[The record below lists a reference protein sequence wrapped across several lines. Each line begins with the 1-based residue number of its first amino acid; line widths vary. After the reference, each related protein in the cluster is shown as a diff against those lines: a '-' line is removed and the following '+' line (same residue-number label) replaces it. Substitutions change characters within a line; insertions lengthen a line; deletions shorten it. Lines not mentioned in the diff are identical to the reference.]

1 MPMLALE
8 GIDVFYGKARA
19 LHGVSIAVERNEIVS
34 IIGRN
39 GAGKTT
45 ALKAA
50 IGLLPCARGRRV
62 FDGADVTGWA
72 PHRLSRAGIA
82 YVPETR
88 RIFANLTVRENLAMG
103 GVAHDRGGHWTLER
117 VCALFPFLGERAGA
131 PGDAL
136 SGGEQQMLAIARGLM
151 SNPKVLLLD
160 EPTEGLAPLI
170 VETVKNAMLSIN
182 AQGVS
187 IVLVEQ
193 NLRVPLAVAHR
204 QFVID
209 NGLIVWSGTTAELL
223 GNRALAEQY
232 LGV

>member
-1 MPMLALE
+1 MLALE
-8 GIDVFYGKARA
+8 GVDVFYGKAQA
-19 LHGVSIAVERNEIVS
+19 LHGVSIAVERGEVVS

-45 ALKAA
+45 TLKAA
-50 IGLLPCARGRRV
+50 AGLLDCARGTRRLE
-62 FDGADVTGWA
+62 GKDVTSW
-72 PHRLSRAGIA
+72 PTFRLSRAGVS

-88 RIFANLTVRENLAMG
+88 RIFTNMTVRENLAMG
-103 GVAHDRGGHWTLER
+103 GLVHAPGAWTFER
-117 VCALFPFLGERAGA
+117 VCALFPVLGERASTS
-131 PGDAL
+131 GDAL

-170 VETVKNAMLSIN
+170 VQTVQNAIVAIN
-182 AQGVS
+182 KAGVS

-204 QFVID
+204 QFIID
-209 NGLIVWSGTTAELL
+209 NGRIVWSGTTAALL
-223 GNRALAEQY
+223 QDRAAVERY
-232 LGV
+232 ISI

>member
-1 MPMLALE
+1 MLALE
-8 GIDVFYGKARA
+8 AVDAFYGKAQA
-19 LHGVSIAVERNEIVS
+19 LHGVSIAVGRDEIVS

-45 ALKAA
+45 ALKTA
-50 IGLLPCARGRRV
+50 IGLLPCARGRRL
-62 FDGADVTGWA
+62 FDGADATTWA
-72 PHRLSRAGIA
+72 PHRLSRAGVS

-103 GVAHDRGGHWTLER
+103 AVAHKPGTWTYER
-117 VCALFPFLGERAGA
+117 VSELFPFLGERADT

-160 EPTEGLAPLI
+160 EPTEGLAPRI
-170 VETVKNAMLSIN
+170 VEAVKEAILAIN
-182 AQGVS
+182 RQGIA

-204 QFVID
+204 QCILD
-209 NGLIVWSGTTAELL
+209 NGRIVWSGTTAELL
-223 GNRALAEQY
+223 ADRATVERY

>member
-1 MPMLALE
+1 MLSLE
-8 GIDVFYGKARA
+8 GIDVFYGKAQA
-19 LHGVSIAVERNEIVS
+19 LHGVSFAVASSEVAS

-45 ALKAA
+45 TLKTA
-50 IGLLPCARGRRV
+50 IGLLRCARGRRML
-62 FDGADVTGWA
+62 DGDDATAWS
-72 PHRLSRAGIA
+72 PHRLSRAGIG

-103 GVAHDRGGHWTLER
+103 AVAHRPGHWNFDR
-117 VCALFPFLGERAGA
+117 VSALFPFLGERATA

-136 SGGEQQMLAIARGLM
+136 SGGEQQMLAIARALM
-151 SNPKVLLLD
+151 GNPKVLLLD

-170 VETVKNAMLSIN
+170 VETVKNAIVSIN
-182 AQGVS
+182 RAGVA

-204 QFVID
+204 QFVMD
-209 NGLIVWSGTTAELL
+209 NGRIVWSGTTQELL
-223 GNRALAEQY
+223 GNKAMVEQY
-232 LGV
+232 LAV

>member
-1 MPMLALE
+1 MLSLE
-8 GIDVFYGKARA
+8 SIDVFYGKAQA
-19 LHGVSIAVERNEIVS
+19 LHGVSFAVASSEVAS

-45 ALKAA
+45 TLKAA
-50 IGLLPCARGRRV
+50 IGLLRCARGRRML
-62 FDGADVTGWA
+62 DGADATAWT
-72 PHRLSRAGIA
+72 PHRLSRAGIG

-103 GVAHDRGGHWTLER
+103 AVAHPPGHWNFDR
-117 VCALFPFLGERAGA
+117 VSELFPFLGERADA

-136 SGGEQQMLAIARGLM
+136 SGGEQQMLAIARALM
-151 SNPKVLLLD
+151 GNPKVLLLD

-170 VETVKNAMLSIN
+170 VETVKNAIVSIN
-182 AQGVS
+182 RAGVA

-204 QFVID
+204 QFVMD
-209 NGLIVWSGTTAELL
+209 NGRIVWSGTTQELL
-223 GNRALAEQY
+223 GNQAMVEQY

>member
-1 MPMLALE
+1 MLALE
-8 GIDVFYGKARA
+8 AVDTFYGKAQA
-19 LHGVSIAVERNEIVS
+19 LHGVSIGVERGEIVS

-45 ALKAA
+45 TLKAA
-50 IGLLPCARGRRV
+50 VGLLDCARGKRLLE
-62 FDGADVTGWA
+62 GADVTAWT
-72 PHRLSRAGIA
+72 PHRLSRAGVS

-88 RIFANLTVRENLAMG
+88 RIFTNMTVRENLAMG
-103 GVAHDRGGHWTLER
+103 GLVHKPGPWTFER
-117 VCALFPFLGERAGA
+117 VCELFPFLGERAA
-131 PGDAL
+131 TSGDAL

-170 VETVKNAMLSIN
+170 VQAVQNAIVAIN
-182 AQGVS
+182 KAGVS

-204 QFVID
+204 QFIID
-209 NGLIVWSGTTAELL
+209 NGRIVWSGTTAALL
-223 GNRALAEQY
+223 QDRDTVERY
-232 LGV
+232 ISI

>member
-1 MPMLALE
+1 MLALE
-8 GIDVFYGKARA
+8 AIDVFYGKAQA
-19 LHGVSIAVERNEIVS
+19 LHGVSIAVERGEIVS

-45 ALKAA
+45 TLKAA
-50 IGLLPCARGRRV
+50 VGLLDCARGRRV
-62 FDGADVTGWA
+62 FEGADATAWP
-72 PHRLSRAGIA
+72 PHRLSRAGVS

-88 RIFANLTVRENLAMG
+88 RIFVNMTVRENLAMG
-103 GVAHDRGGHWTLER
+103 AIAHKHGHWTFER
-117 VCALFPFLGERAGA
+117 VCGLFPILSERAA
-131 PGDAL
+131 TSGDAL

-170 VETVKNAMLSIN
+170 VQSVQDAIVAIN
-182 AQGVS
+182 REGVS

-204 QFVID
+204 QFIID
-209 NGLIVWSGTTAELL
+209 NGRIVWHGTTAKLL
-223 GNRALAEQY
+223 EDRATVERY
-232 LGV
+232 LSI

>member
-1 MPMLALE
+1 MLSLE
-8 GIDVFYGKARA
+8 GIDVFYGKAQA
-19 LHGVSIAVERNEIVS
+19 LHGVSFAVARSEVAS

-45 ALKAA
+45 TLKAA
-50 IGLLPCARGRRV
+50 IGLLRCARGRRLL
-62 FDGADVTGWA
+62 DGADATAWS
-72 PHRLSRAGIA
+72 PHRLSRAGIG

-103 GVAHDRGGHWTLER
+103 AVAHRPGHWNFDR
-117 VCALFPFLGERAGA
+117 VSALFPFLGERATA

-136 SGGEQQMLAIARGLM
+136 SGGEQQMLAIARALM
-151 SNPKVLLLD
+151 GNPKVLLLD

-170 VETVKNAMLSIN
+170 VETVKNAIVSIN
-182 AQGVS
+182 RAGVA

-204 QFVID
+204 QFVMD
-209 NGLIVWSGTTAELL
+209 NGRIVWSGTTQELL
-223 GNRALAEQY
+223 GNKAMVEQY
-232 LGV
+232 LAV

>member
-1 MPMLALE
+1 MLALE
-8 GIDVFYGKARA
+8 SVDGFYGKAQA
-19 LHGVSIAVERNEIVS
+19 LHGVSFAVGRDEVAS

-45 ALKAA
+45 TLKAA
-50 IGLLPCARGRRV
+50 MGLLRCARGRRL
-62 FDGADVTGWA
+62 FDGADATQWP

-103 GVAHDRGGHWTLER
+103 AVAHAPGHWNFDR
-117 VCALFPFLGERAGA
+117 VSALFPFLGERAAA

-136 SGGEQQMLAIARGLM
+136 SGGEQQMLAIARALM
-151 SNPKVLLLD
+151 GNPKVLLLD

-170 VETVKNAMLSIN
+170 VETVKNAIMSIN
-182 AQGVS
+182 REGVA

-204 QFVID
+204 QFVMD
-209 NGLIVWSGTTAELL
+209 NGRIVWTGTTAELL
-223 GNRALAEQY
+223 GNKPIVEQY
-232 LGV
+232 LAV

>member
-1 MPMLALE
+1 MLTLDS
-8 GIDVFYGKARA
+8 IDVFYGKAQA
-19 LHGVSIAVERNEIVS
+19 LHGVSIAVERDEIVS

-45 ALKAA
+45 ALRAA
-50 IGLLPCARGRRV
+50 IGLLPCARGRRL
-62 FDGADVTGWA
+62 FNGADATAWA
-72 PHRLSRAGIA
+72 PHRLSRAGVA

-88 RIFANLTVRENLAMG
+88 RIFANLSLRENLAMG
-103 GVAHDRGGHWTLER
+103 AVAHAPGAWTYER
-117 VCALFPFLGERAGA
+117 VCELFPFLGERAGT

-160 EPTEGLAPLI
+160 EPTEGLAPRI
-170 VETVKNAMLSIN
+170 VETVQQAILAIN
-182 AQGVS
+182 RQGVA

-204 QFVID
+204 QYIID
-209 NGLIVWSGTTAELL
+209 NGRIVWRGTTSELMADR
-223 GNRALAEQY
+223 GMVERY

>member
-1 MPMLALE
+1 MLALE
-8 GIDVFYGKARA
+8 SVDVFYGKAQA
-19 LHGVSIAVERNEIVS
+19 LHGVSIGVERGEIVS

-45 ALKAA
+45 TLKAA
-50 IGLLPCARGRRV
+50 MGLLDCARGRRV
-62 FDGADVTGWA
+62 LEGADVTTWP
-72 PHRLSRAGIA
+72 PHRLSRAGVS

-88 RIFANLTVRENLAMG
+88 RIFTNMTVRENLAMG
-103 GVAHDRGGHWTLER
+103 AVVHRPGAWTFER
-117 VCALFPFLGERAGA
+117 VCALFPVLAERATTS
-131 PGDAL
+131 GDAL

-170 VETVKNAMLSIN
+170 VKTVQESIVAIN
-182 AQGVS
+182 KAGVS

-204 QFVID
+204 QFIVD
-209 NGLIVWSGTTAELL
+209 NGRIVWRGTTAELL
-223 GNRALAEQY
+223 KDRATVERY
-232 LGV
+232 LSI

>member
-1 MPMLALE
+1 MLALE
-8 GIDVFYGKARA
+8 AIDVFYGKAQA
-19 LHGVSIAVERNEIVS
+19 LHGLSIAVERNEIVS

-50 IGLLPCARGRRV
+50 VGLLACTRGRRV
-62 FDGADVTGWA
+62 LEGADATAWP
-72 PHRLSRAGIA
+72 PHRLSRAGVS

-88 RIFANLTVRENLAMG
+88 RIFVNMTVRENLSMG
-103 GVAHDRGGHWTLER
+103 ALAHRPGHWTFER
-117 VCALFPFLGERAGA
+117 VCELFPILGERAA
-131 PGDAL
+131 TSGDAL

-170 VETVKNAMLSIN
+170 VQAVQNAIVAIN
-182 AQGVS
+182 RAGVS
-187 IVLVEQ
+187 IILVEQ

-204 QFVID
+204 QFIID
-209 NGLIVWSGTTAELL
+209 TGRIVWRGTTAELL
-223 GNRALAEQY
+223 ADRATVERY
-232 LGV
+232 LSI

>member
-1 MPMLALE
+1 MLALE
-8 GIDVFYGKARA
+8 SVDAYYGKAQA

-45 ALKAA
+45 ALKTA

-62 FDGADVTGWA
+62 FDGADVTGWT

-88 RIFANLTVRENLAMG
+88 RIFANLNVRENLAMG
-103 GVAHDRGGHWTLER
+103 AVAHAPGPWTFAR
-117 VCALFPFLGERAGA
+117 VCELFPFLGERADA
-131 PGDAL
+131 HGDAL

-182 AQGVS
+182 RQGVA

-204 QFVID
+204 QFIID
-209 NGLIVWSGTTAELL
+209 NGRIAWRGTTAELL
-223 GNRALAEQY
+223 ADRPTVERY

>member
-1 MPMLALE
+1 MLTLE
-8 GIDVFYGKARA
+8 GIDVFYGKAQA
-19 LHGVSIAVERNEIVS
+19 LHGVSIAVERDEIVS

-45 ALKAA
+45 TLKAA
-50 IGLLPCARGRRV
+50 IGLLHCARGRRL
-62 FDGADVTGWA
+62 FDGADATRWA
-72 PHRLSRAGIA
+72 PHQLSRAGIA

-103 GVAHDRGGHWTLER
+103 AVAHPPGIWTYER
-117 VCALFPFLGERAGA
+117 VSELFPFLGERADTT
-131 PGDAL
+131 GDAL

-170 VETVKNAMLSIN
+170 VETVKNAILAIN
-182 AQGVS
+182 GLGVA

-204 QFVID
+204 QFIID
-209 NGLIVWSGTTAELL
+209 NGRIVWRGTTAELIAD
-223 GNRALAEQY
+223 RTTVERY